1 LKVVV
6 QGEEDPD
13 REGEDVYYLEVA
25 SSQVVGLLGAVLE
38 VLEEALELAT
48 CA

>member
-1 LKVVV
+1 MKVVV
-6 QGEEDPD
+6 QGEDPGRD
-13 REGEDVYYLEVA
+13 REDVYYLEVA
-25 SSQVVGLLGAVLE
+25 SQVVGLLEAVLE